1 MVAEEN
7 RVENSYLAT
16 TAVSIY
22 ISIENETFPVLEWYP
37 ANTIIIMSDNIAS
50 NARIDQTVT

>member
-1 MVAEEN
+1 MVAEEK

-37 ANTIIIMSDNIAS
+37 ANAIIITSDNIAS
-50 NARIDQTVT
+50 NARIDQTIT